1 MARQVSWESRLH
13 EIRRSV
19 ANSVRSHYD
28 RRDLEL
34 LFKLQPR
41 AAGKL
46 LEILPTVSIGRSQLV
61 LREVLSLFLEGASE
75 AEDVAG
81 YCASQKAQ
89 RKVQVRRK
97 PRSLVRRDLEPV
109 PAASLS
115 GWLRPGLLTVPY
127 KSLEELVDVLWKV
140 ASALQDDEDGFSE
153 LYEARRPEKEESEA
167 ALEVQTMFEKL
178 GEMERSRDLRNTR
191 QASRI
196 GPEYGPQMDTTAFSI
211 SASADDAEFRDV
223 LRIPPSPP

>member
-46 LEILPTVSIGRSQLV
+46 LESLPTVRIGRSYLV
-61 LREVLSLFLEGASE
+61 LREALANFLDGAND
-75 AEDVAG
+75 AEDVGA
-81 YCASQKAQ
+81 YCAAQ
-89 RKVQVRRK
+89 RTEREAKSRRK
-97 PRSLVRRDLEPV
+97 PRSLVRRDFDLV

-115 GWLRPGLLTVPY
+115 RWLSPGELKIQY
-127 KSLEELVDVLWKV
+127 SSLEELFDIMWRV
-140 ASALQDDEDGFSE
+140 ASALRDDLEGFAQ
-153 LYEARRPEKEESEA
+153 LYEVEPPVKVESDARREVEAMFAELSRLEENKA
-167 ALEVQTMFEKL
+167 FEL
-178 GEMERSRDLRNTR
+178 GQSRL
-191 QASRI
+191 
-196 GPEYGPQMDTTAFSI
+196 QMDTKK
-211 SASADDAEFRDV
+211 RRP
-223 LRIPPSPP
+223 RIPAPDAGFRAQAILPHSPPETKT